1 MKQKK
6 FILFPW
12 GMISRTGERAEK
24 LLESVKECGFNA
36 SCFVPKSQ
44 FDTCRKLGLEI
55 YCAFHENNEQERQ
68 SKLEKAM
75 MDPAVSEQELYNMM
89 KGLLQDLPQDV
100 HSVYITDE
108 PGAGLFPRIK
118 VLVDCIR
125 DNAPWAEAYVNLFPN
140 YAVCGAPNLSQLEV
154 ETYEEYLDRFAS
166 EVKPDTLSFDNYYV
180 IISNDFQDPK
190 GRISF
195 FTNMIQAVEACRK
208 HDLPFQFIACC
219 NQLRPWQTIP
229 TFANLAF
236 QGYTALAAGAR
247 IFSWF
252 LYFGRGGYLFAPIDD
267 TTGEDIKT
275 PTWYILKEANRR
287 ILALGEQ
294 LADMEYKGL
303 YFSDTADLPRATPI
317 ADCPAVRSL
326 SIDRE
331 CVVGHYVD
339 ADGKDVVLLVN
350 ADLHN
355 SAKAEIDLGGA
366 FEAFRIED
374 NTWATPLLTTVS
386 GKTSPLWL
394 EPGCGILLRKKETKS
409 TLRGAFLLSVYPFC
423 F

>member
-24 LLESVKECGFNA
+24 LLESIKECGFNA

-44 FDTCRKLGLEI
+44 FDICRKLGLEI
-55 YCAFHENNEQERQ
+55 YCAFNENGEQERE

-75 MDPAVSEQELYNMM
+75 MNPAVSDEELYALM
-89 KGLLQDLPQDV
+89 KELLKDLPRDI

-125 DNAPWAEAYVNLFPN
+125 DNAPWAESYVNLFPN

-154 ETYEEYLDRFAS
+154 ETYEEYLERFAT
-166 EVKPDTLSFDNYYV
+166 EVNPDTLSFDNYYV
-180 IISNDFQDPK
+180 IISNNFADPK
-190 GRISF
+190 GRVSY
-195 FTNMIQAVEACRK
+195 FTNMIQAVEACKK

-275 PTWYILKEANRR
+275 PSWHILKEANRR
-287 ILALGEQ
+287 ILPLGEL
-294 LADMEYKGL
+294 LADMTYEGL
-303 YFSDTADLPRATPI
+303 YFSDTTNLPRANCI
-317 ADCPAVRSL
+317 AKCAAIQSFGTDE
-326 SIDRE
+326 E
-331 CVVGHYVD
+331 CVVGHYKD
-339 ADGKDVVLLVN
+339 ADGKDVILLVN
-350 ADLHN
+350 ASLERP
-355 SAKAEIDLGGA
+355 AKIDIDLGG
-366 FEAFRIED
+366 ELECYRIED
-374 NTWATPLLTTVS
+374 NTWATPLLTTAN
-386 GKTSPLWL
+386 GQTSPLWL
-394 EPGCGILLRKKETKS
+394 EPGCGILLRKK
-409 TLRGAFLLSVYPFC
+409 
-423 F
+423 